1 MIKLLACLVLI
12 LISLVFARVPIVT
25 WTLHRYAQNHKQD
38 LQFEIIA
45 LTFSEFTV
53 KNVRLNSKNL
63 IPLMHVHFKLGAS
76 DFIKKIHLEIDTLDA
91 ESLQDT
97 FTQLTRP
104 SATDEAD
111 TSKPAAFG
119 ESLALCKKFRK
130 INLQVI
136 WREVVVGTQ
145 KIALQLRAK
154 NESKDLQIEWDDQKN
169 SNGIIGVSCD
179 GEVIQ
184 VASSRL
190 NFEVKDTVYKDMK
203 VENFSI
209 NLQDSALQWIAD
221 QPLSWHIEGA
231 LRTHYTKL
239 HQTYIWT
246 LPTIELDGLYN
257 FDGSVSGKFRIPNMS
272 LGFKEKGD
280 QVAGVE
286 LLGTFLK
293 NAESTKALL
302 QVRDKTRELFI
313 NDVDI
318 TQNPEGLRIQ
328 TDVAKTKI
336 KFNSQLAFLIPDVK
350 KWLTALSGTLKLGS
364 DITYKNEKL
373 SGTLHVIGEN
383 LTSQSDFGDYEGV
396 SFNHK
401 IISLDS
407 FATPDR
413 QSLKIKKINLG
424 PGVDDLNVTY
434 QMPNMFTVEVR
445 QFSARAGKGELYAEN
460 FIIYPQKKRIEKFLA
475 QVVNVDLETLL
486 AIGLKDTVQAKG
498 LLHGHLGVSYDG
510 TRPVFK
516 GLLTDPKPGWIQYR
530 TGNTQAG
537 GISLSDG
544 PMEILNNYL
553 YDFQYQNLSLTI
565 SSDTNY
571 DMKVNLAAL
580 GYNPNYLNGKPLK
593 LNVNLEQNLLA
604 AMQSIMLTYD
614 LPNRIREK
622 LEKVNE

>member
-1 MIKLLACLVLI
+1 MIKFVAGFLI
-12 LISLVFARVPIVT
+12 VISLSLVFARVPIVT
-25 WTLHRYAQNHKQD
+25 WALQRYAKNHKQD
-38 LQFEIIA
+38 LQFEITS
-45 LTFSEFTV
+45 LTLSEFTL
-53 KNVRLNSKNL
+53 KNVRLNSKNV
-63 IPLMHVHFKLGAS
+63 IPLLRIHYKLWDS
-76 DFIKKIHLEIDTLDA
+76 DFLKKIQLDVDTLNA

-97 FTQLTRP
+97 FTQLA
-104 SATDEAD
+104 SNDSE
-111 TSKPAAFG
+111 TSEPAAFD
-119 ESLALCKKFRK
+119 ESLALCRKFRK
-130 INLQVI
+130 IDLQVQ
-136 WREVVVGTQ
+136 WRELVVGTQ
-145 KIALQLRAK
+145 KIPFQLGLKNDSKQLQLK
-154 NESKDLQIEWDDQKN
+154 WDDQKN
-169 SNGIIGVSCD
+169 SKGLVTVNCE
-179 GEVIQ
+179 GESIQ
-184 VASSRL
+184 MSSSSL

-203 VENFSI
+203 IENFSI
-209 NLQDSALQWIAD
+209 GLHDSALKWLAG
-221 QPLSWHIEGA
+221 QPLNWRTEGA
-231 LRTHYTKL
+231 VSAHYTQAQ
-239 HQTYIWT
+239 HTYIWA
-246 LPTIELDGLYN
+246 LPTVEFSGLYN
-257 FDGSVSGKFRIPNMS
+257 FDGSISGKLRIPKMS

-286 LLGTFLK
+286 LSGTFLK
-293 NAESTKALL
+293 DAASTKALL

-313 NDVDI
+313 DDVEI
-318 TQNPEGLRIQ
+318 TQEPEALRIK
-328 TDVAKTKI
+328 TDIAKTKI
-336 KFNSQLAFLIPDVK
+336 KFNSQLSTLVPDVK
-350 KWLTALSGTLKLGS
+350 KWLTALSGTLRLGS
-364 DITYKNEKL
+364 DITYQNEKL

-401 IISLDS
+401 ISSLDS

-424 PGVDDLNVTY
+424 PGVEDLNVTY

-486 AIGLKDTVQAKG
+486 AVGLKDTIKAQG
-498 LLHGHLGVSYDG
+498 LLHGHLGVSYQG

-530 TGNTQAG
+530 TGNTQAS

-580 GYNPNYLNGKPLK
+580 GHNPNYLNGKPLK